1 MRDPYKVLG
10 VGRTAGD
17 ADIKRAYRKLAKEL
31 HPDMHPD
38 DDAVAERFKEV
49 SAAYHILSDKDLR
62 AKYDRGEIGAD
73 GNQKSSFRY
82 EYAGGGAD
90 GTEGFGG
97 FGFGAGNAE
106 DIINEFFGNM
116 RGRAG
121 ARRGRRQQQ
130 RQQQDQRGDDR
141 SYKITVDFLDAAQ
154 GTTRRISLPDGRTL
168 DVKIPP
174 GIEEGKQIRLKGQ
187 GDAGLAG
194 GPAGDALIEVAI
206 RPHDRFRREDRDIHL
221 DLPISLP
228 EAVLGA
234 KIEVPTIDGPVS
246 LTIPKGANTGRKLR
260 LKGRGI
266 ARGKDAA
273 RGDQYVHLQVVL
285 PAGTDAEL
293 EAFVE
298 QWAVKNR
305 YDPRG

>member
-1 MRDPYKVLG
+1 MRDPYQILG
-10 VGRTAGD
+10 VERAASD
-17 ADIKRAYRKLAKEL
+17 ADIKRAYRKLAKKL
-31 HPDMHPD
+31 HPDTHPD

-49 SAAYHILSDKDLR
+49 TAAYHILSDKDLR
-62 AKYDRGEIGAD
+62 AKYDRGEIGGD
-73 GNQKSSFRY
+73 GNQTNRFRY
-82 EYAGGGAD
+82 EYAGGPG

-130 RQQQDQRGDDR
+130 QNRRGADR
-141 SYKITVDFLDAAQ
+141 SYKITVDFLDAAN
-154 GTTRRISLPDGRTL
+154 GTTRRIGMPDGRTL

-174 GIEEGKQIRLKGQ
+174 GIEDGKQIRLKGQ
-187 GDAGLAG
+187 GDAGMAG
-194 GPAGDALIEVAI
+194 GAAGDALIEVTI
-206 RPHDRFRREDRDIHL
+206 RPHDRFRREGGDIHL

-234 KIEVPTIDGPVS
+234 KVEVPTIDGTVS
-246 LTIPKGANTGRKLR
+246 MTIPKGANTGRKLR

-266 ARGKDAA
+266 AKGKSAE

-285 PAGTDAEL
+285 PTKTDEEL
-293 EAFVE
+293 AAFVE
-298 QWAVKNR
+298 QWAAKND
-305 YDPRG
+305 YNPRD

>member
-10 VGRTAGD
+10 VERTASD

-31 HPDMHPD
+31 HPDMHPG

-62 AKYDRGEIGAD
+62 GKYDRGEIGAD
-73 GNQKSSFRY
+73 GNQKNRFRY
-82 EYAGGGAD
+82 EYAGGGPD
-90 GTEGFGG
+90 GMEGFSG

-130 RQQQDQRGDDR
+130 RNRRGADR
-141 SYKITVDFLDAAQ
+141 SYKITVDFLDAAK

-174 GIEEGKQIRLKGQ
+174 GIEDGKQIRLKGQ
-187 GDAGLAG
+187 GDAGAAG
-194 GPAGDALIEVAI
+194 GDAGDALIEITI
-206 RPHDRFRREDRDIHL
+206 RPHETFRREGRDIHL
-221 DLPISLP
+221 DLPISLA

-234 KIEVPTIDGPVS
+234 KVEVPTIDGPVS
-246 LTIPKGANTGRKLR
+246 LTVPKGANTGRKLR

-266 ARGKDAA
+266 AEGKSQD

-285 PAGTDAEL
+285 PAKTDPEL

-298 QWAVKNR
+298 KWANKNR

>member
-10 VGRTAGD
+10 VGRTASD

-31 HPDMHPD
+31 HPDMHPG

-62 AKYDRGEIGAD
+62 GQYDRGEIGAD
-73 GNQKSSFRY
+73 GNQKNRFRY
-82 EYAGGGAD
+82 EYAGGGQD
-90 GTEGFGG
+90 GMEGFGG

-121 ARRGRRQQQ
+121 ARRSRRQQ
-130 RQQQDQRGDDR
+130 RQNQRGADR
-141 SYKITVDFLDAAQ
+141 SYKITVDFLDAAN

-174 GIEEGKQIRLKGQ
+174 GIEDGKQIRLKGQ
-187 GDAGLAG
+187 GDAGAAG
-194 GPAGDALIEVAI
+194 GVAGDALIEITI
-206 RPHDRFRREDRDIHL
+206 RPHETFRREGRDIHF
-221 DLPISLP
+221 DLPISLA

-234 KIEVPTIDGPVS
+234 KVEVPTIDGPVS

-266 ARGKDAA
+266 AEGKNQD

-285 PAGTDAEL
+285 PTKTDPEF

-298 QWAVKNR
+298 KWADKNP
-305 YDPRG
+305 YDPRD